1 MDFLRVD
8 VRTERAYGDLAS
20 SAAYL
25 HQRRETDRRTVMDL
39 DCNDSV
45 GMVGHQPIGLAR
57 IVPPGHRQSELQAA
71 CNREPTT
78 AVLAWQV
85 HCPEISPGSTPLD
98 PRVKGV
104 HLVLI
109 TLADKV
115 EHKLDISKQPG

>member
-20 SAAYL
+20 SAVYL
-25 HQRRETDRRTVMDL
+25 DQCRETDRWTVMNL
-39 DCNDSV
+39 DCNDSLGV
-45 GMVGHQPIGLAR
+45 VGHQSIGLAH
-57 IVPPGHRQSELQAA
+57 IVPPAHRQSELQAA
-71 CNREPTT
+71 CNREPTP

-98 PRVKGV
+98 PRVKGI

-109 TLADKV
+109 TLADKI